1 MRTDLTSR
9 HCASAQI
16 EAIEAAMTS
25 AAPVRPQPRAAILE
39 IDPYVPGKSHVPGV
53 EKVHKLSSNESP
65 LGPSP
70 KAVQAVRALADS
82 LEIYPDGAST
92 ALRGAIAR
100 RYGLEPSR
108 IICGNGSDELLAL
121 LAHVFLHP
129 GEEGLYSQYGFLTY
143 PICIRAAGGIPVV
156 AEERD
161 RTASVDAILAKV
173 NARTKVVYLAN
184 PNNPTGTYIP
194 YSEVKRL
201 HGGLPPHTLLVI
213 DAAYAEYVTRNDYA
227 AGLEL
232 AATADNVVMTRTFSK
247 IHGLASLRI
256 GWGYGSA
263 HVIDAL
269 NRVRGPFNLN
279 GAAQAAGVAS
289 LGDAAHVEGAIAHN
303 ARWLPWLA
311 EAIAELGIEVTPSV
325 GNFLLLSFPKQP
337 GRTAAEADAFLS
349 ARGFILRAVGAYGLP
364 DSLRLTVGGEE
375 ANKGVV
381 ASLTEFMRGEGG

>member
-1 MRTDLTSR
+1 
-9 HCASAQI
+9 
-16 EAIEAAMTS
+16 MTS

-70 KAVQAVRALADS
+70 KAIEAVRALTDS

-156 AEERD
+156 AEETD
-161 RTASVDAILAKV
+161 RTASVDAILKKV
-173 NARTKVVYLAN
+173 NARTKIVYLAN
-184 PNNPTGTYIP
+184 PNNPTGTYIS

-201 HGGLPPHTLLVI
+201 HVGLPPHTLLVI
-213 DAAYAEYVTRNDYA
+213 DAAYAEYVTHNDYA
-227 AGLEL
+227 TGLEL
-232 AATADNVVMTRTFSK
+232 AATADNVVVTRTFSK

-263 HVIDAL
+263 YVIDAL

-289 LGDAAHVEGAIAHN
+289 LGDAGHIEGAIAHN

-311 EAIAELGIEVTPSV
+311 EAITELGIEVTPSA
-325 GNFLLLSFPKQP
+325 GNFLLLTFPKQP

-349 ARGFILRAVGAYGLP
+349 ARGFILRAVAAYCLP
-364 DSLRLTVGGEE
+364 DSLRLTVGREA

-381 ASLTEFMRGEGG
+381 ASLAEFIRGEGG

>member
-1 MRTDLTSR
+1 
-9 HCASAQI
+9 
-16 EAIEAAMTS
+16 MTS
-25 AAPVRPQPRAAILE
+25 NAPVRPQPRAAILE
-39 IDPYVPGKSHVPGV
+39 IDPYVPGKSRVAGV
-53 EKVHKLSSNESP
+53 DKVHKLSSNESP

-70 KAVQAVRALADS
+70 KAVEAVKALAER
-82 LEIYPDGAST
+82 LELYPDGAST
-92 ALRGAIAR
+92 ALREAIGR
-100 RYGLEPSR
+100 RYGLDPSR

-156 AEERD
+156 AEETD

-173 NARTKVVYLAN
+173 SARTKIVYLAN

-194 YSEVKRL
+194 FSEVKRL
-201 HGGLPPHTLLVI
+201 HEGLPPHTLLVI

-232 AATADNVVMTRTFSK
+232 ASTADNVVVTRTFSK
-247 IHGLASLRI
+247 IHGLAGLRI

-263 HVIDAL
+263 HIVDAL

-289 LGDAAHVEGAIAHN
+289 LEDAAHIEGAIAHN
-303 ARWLPWLA
+303 ARL
-311 EAIAELGIEVTPSV
+311 
-325 GNFLLLSFPKQP
+325 
-337 GRTAAEADAFLS
+337 
-349 ARGFILRAVGAYGLP
+349 
-364 DSLRLTVGGEE
+364 
-375 ANKGVV
+375 
-381 ASLTEFMRGEGG
+381 ASLARRGDRQAWDRGHAKRRKFSAADLPEGIRPDRRGRGCVPERARIHSSRGRGLWPAGVPASDSRRRGGQQRRGRRARRVHARQR